1 MAHLLHVDSSAL
13 SAGSVSKEIAETFR
27 TTWAAEHPD
36 GTVAYRD
43 LGANPL
49 PALTESA
56 IYAMALPAEQHSPE
70 QAAAFAVRDEVAREV
85 EQADAYLF
93 TVPMY
98 NWGIPGSFKSY
109 LDQIIVVGRTLIDGA
124 PPLAGR
130 PATVILSYGGGYD
143 PGAPKEGWD
152 FVQPYLEKVLG
163 QALGLDLKII
173 KTQLTLAERVPAMAS
188 LIPQA
193 KALRADAHE
202 SAQSH
207 ARALAAGFSSAAAAT
222 EKAAA

>member
-27 TTWAAEHPD
+27 KAWDAEHPG
-36 GTVAYRD
+36 GTVTHRD
-43 LGANPL
+43 LGLSPV
-49 PALTESA
+49 PALVEAGLTA
-56 IYAMALPAEQHSPE
+56 GFVPADQHSAE
-70 QAAAFAVRDEVAREV
+70 QAAAFATRDELVREF
-85 EQADAYLF
+85 EEADAYLF

-98 NWGIPGSFKSY
+98 NWGIPGTFKTW
-109 LDQIIVVGRTLIDGA
+109 LDQVIVNGRTLIDGA

-130 PATVILSYGGGYD
+130 PATVIVSYGGGYG

-163 QALGLDLKII
+163 EALGLDVTVI
-173 KTQLTLAERVPAMAS
+173 KAELTLAGRVPAMAA

-193 KALRADAHE
+193 EEIRAAAHQ
-202 SAQSH
+202 AADSH
-207 ARALAAGFSSAAAAT
+207 ARKLASSFAAV
-222 EKAAA
+222 

>member
-27 TTWAAEHPD
+27 TTWAAEHPG
-36 GTVAYRD
+36 GTVTHRD
-43 LGANPL
+43 LGTDPL

-56 IYAMALPAEQHSPE
+56 IYALALPAEQHTPE
-70 QAAAFAVRDEVAREV
+70 QAAAFAVRDEIVREV
-85 EQADAYLF
+85 ERADAYLF

-98 NWGIPGSFKSY
+98 NWGIPGSFKSFI
-109 LDQIIVVGRTLIDGA
+109 DQLIVPGRTLNEEA
-124 PPLAGR
+124 PPLGGR

-143 PGAPKEGWD
+143 AGAPKEGWD

-163 QALGLDLKII
+163 TALGLDLKII
-173 KTQLTLAERVPAMAS
+173 KTQLTLAERVPAMES

-193 KALRADAHE
+193 KVLRANAHE
-202 SAQSH
+202 SAQNH
-207 ARALAAGFSSAAAAT
+207 ARALAATFSSAA